1 LIKNNIL
8 DIILYIDKDRGKNM
22 LKIRKENGITLISLI
37 VTIIILVIITYVS
50 ISMSINLTGTA
61 NFQNV
66 HTYLLLIE
74 TKAEFLANKDAIGEL
89 GEEGYYGEKQESGD
103 YAGWYKLS
111 QGDLNDMGIK
121 DAKASDGYYVNYEG
135 NDVAYAKGVE
145 NDGQVFYKLS
155 QIKAYSNE

>member
-1 LIKNNIL
+1 MIKNNIL

-89 GEEGYYGEKQESGD
+89 GEEG
-103 YAGWYKLS
+103 
-111 QGDLNDMGIK
+111 DLNDMGIK
-121 DAKASDGYYVNYEG
+121 DAQASDGYYVNYEG